1 MRANR
6 FVAWITGFAA
16 ALALTP
22 VDRAAT
28 QASNFPNHPIK
39 IIIGPSPDIFSRIV
53 AEHLQQ
59 TWGQPVVVEPRPGA
73 GGKLAVTAVST
84 AAPDGHTLLFATPTY
99 TLNTAMK
106 VASYDLLKEFA
117 PAANIGL
124 ISYALVTH
132 ASVPAKSVAE
142 LVAYAKQHPG
152 KLNCASAGIGTVPH
166 LACEY
171 LNKVAG
177 TNILHVP
184 YRDVNSAMMAT
195 VGNTTQMF
203 FGVSTSAKSQIES
216 GVLNGLAVSTAQ
228 RSLLLPGLATMM
240 ESGYPTFNM
249 PGWGGFLA
257 TAGTPKDAVEKLN
270 AEVQRAVQR
279 PELQKR
285 LIAAGMEP
293 PPPQNPA
300 EFRKFVENDIARW
313 TQFVEAVGV
322 EKLKVDVPAQ

>member
-1 MRANR
+1 LRAAR
-6 FVAWITGFAA
+6 SIVALVLTLIVAA
-16 ALALTP
+16 NTASALA
-22 VDRAAT
+22 
-28 QASNFPNHPIK
+28 QNFPNHPIK
-39 IIIGPSPDIFSRIV
+39 IIVGPSPDVFSRIM

-59 TWGQPVVVEPRPGA
+59 AWGQPVVVEPRPGA
-73 GGKLAVTAVST
+73 GGKLAVTAVYS
-84 AAPDGHTLLFATPTY
+84 AAPVGPTLLFATPTY

-106 VASYDLLKEFA
+106 VASYDLREFV
-117 PAANIGL
+117 PVANIGL

-132 ASVPAKSVAE
+132 SSVPATSVAE
-142 LVAYAKQHPG
+142 LVAHARQNPG

-184 YRDVNSAMMAT
+184 YRDVNSAMVAT
-195 VGNTTQMF
+195 VANVTQMF

-216 GVLNGLAVSTAQ
+216 GALRGLAVSTSQ
-228 RSLLLPGLATMM
+228 RSVLLPALPTMI

-249 PGWGGFLA
+249 PGWGGLLA
-257 TAGTPKDAVEKLN
+257 TAGTRKDIVEKLN
-270 AEVQRAVQR
+270 AEVLRAVQR
-279 PELQKR
+279 PETQKR

-293 PPPQNPA
+293 APPLDPDG
-300 EFRKFVENDIARW
+300 FRAFIEDDIARW

-322 EKLKVDVPAQ
+322 ERLKGPQQ